1 MICCVHDEDQGAL
14 QDLCKLISP
23 QETAFVLLASDRG
36 VWHCI
41 RYCMTV
47 PRHSRLRLLSF
58 WGAVALGG
66 FWWVLPKS
74 VRQSL
79 SSVHSQRQPAQ
90 LHGSILSLIALNIA
104 TLARCPP
111 QILADCPSWPVTF
124 IMLDFQN
131 CLYLSD

>member
-74 VRQSL
+74 VISPQSMSTCPAAWQHIVFDCFKYSDSGALPPTITGRL
-79 SSVHSQRQPAQ
+79 SE
-90 LHGSILSLIALNIA
+90 
-104 TLARCPP
+104 LASDFYYAGLPK
-111 QILADCPSWPVTF
+111 LPVF
-124 IMLDFQN
+124 V
-131 CLYLSD
+131 